1 MNLRTIISKEK
12 DLRMIWKIERYGR
25 RSYLAGTAHFFPYSF
40 KKSLV
45 KYISSVD
52 TVLLEGPLD
61 ERNMNRVVDCGL
73 GEGNGSSL
81 YGALDKKTIAQINK
95 KLASPL
101 SNQSSFASFIDVFK
115 PQSNDLLYSLT
126 IGLKP
131 WMAFFAVWVNYLQG
145 KGWKYSVDLEA
156 YTVAQELGKDIHFLE
171 TIDEQIEVLSSIPF
185 ERIIH
190 YLKKIEDWSKYTK
203 AYVTC
208 YLKGDMDALMSIP
221 SEFPSRCSTVID
233 KRDPILY
240 ERMRVFFE
248 RGNAIAFVGA
258 PHVKEIKKMF
268 FRDGYEVAQVS

>member
-12 DLRMIWKIERYGR
+12 GLKMIWKIERNGR

-45 KYISSVD
+45 KYISSMD

-61 ERNMNRVVDCGL
+61 ERNMNKVVDWGV
-73 GEGNGSSL
+73 EQERVSL
-81 YGALDKKTIAQINK
+81 LYEALDKETIARINK

-101 SNQSSFASFIDVFK
+101 SNQSSLSSFIDVFK

-131 WMAFFAVWVNYLQG
+131 WMAFFAVWVNYLHG
-145 KGWKYSVDLEA
+145 RDWKYSVDLEA
-156 YTVAQELGKDIHFLE
+156 YTVAQELGKNIYFLE

-190 YLKKIEDWSKYTK
+190 FLKKIEDWGKYTN
-203 AYVTC
+203 AYVKC
-208 YLKGDMDALMSIP
+208 YLKGDLDALMSIP
-221 SEFPSRCSTVID
+221 SEFPSRCTTVID
-233 KRDPILY
+233 NRDPILY

-258 PHVKEIKKMF
+258 PHVKEIKKMLLG
-268 FRDGYEVAQVS
+268 DGYEVAQLS

>member
-12 DLRMIWKIERYGR
+12 DLKMIWKIERNGR

-45 KYISSVD
+45 KHISSVD

-61 ERNMNRVVDCGL
+61 ERNMNRVLDCGL
-73 GEGNGSSL
+73 GERKGSSL

-101 SNQSSFASFIDVFK
+101 SNQSSLSSFIDVFK

-131 WMAFFAVWVNYLQG
+131 WMAFFAVWVNYLHG
-145 KGWKYSVDLEA
+145 RGWKYSVDLEA

-171 TIDEQIEVLSSIPF
+171 TIEEQIEVLSSIPF
-185 ERIIH
+185 ERIIN

-208 YLKGDMDALMSIP
+208 YLKGDLDALMSIP
-221 SEFPSRCSTVID
+221 SEFPSRCTTVID
-233 KRDPILY
+233 NRDPILY

-248 RGNAIAFVGA
+248 KGNAIAFVGA
-258 PHVKEIKKMF
+258 PHVKEIKKMLL
-268 FRDGYEVAQVS
+268 RDGYEVAQLS